1 MLTRFY
7 QIYAL
12 LFAHPF
18 LRAWHELLF
27 QLSLRGMGVLNYQTA
42 HLAGE
47 AAWLHQYLGRKKQP
61 IVLDVGANEGQY
73 ASMVLTA
80 NPTARVFSFEPHPR
94 TFQKLLGQIGQ
105 DARVTAIPAGVGEE
119 AGQLELFDHADAD
132 GSQHASLYRGVI
144 EDLHAQKA
152 VAHLVN
158 IIKLDDFIADQGFM
172 AIDLLKIDT
181 EGHEYKVL
189 LGALKAIQSLR
200 IQAIHLEFNEMNIIS
215 KQSFKD
221 FWDLLDAYDFYRILP
236 GGKLLPIRVYKP
248 ISCEL
253 FAFQNLILILKPK
266 F

>member
-27 QLSLRGMGVLNYQTA
+27 QL
-42 HLAGE
+42 
-47 AAWLHQYLGRKKQP
+47 
-61 IVLDVGANEGQY
+61 
-73 ASMVLTA
+73 
-80 NPTARVFSFEPHPR
+80 
-94 TFQKLLGQIGQ
+94 
-105 DARVTAIPAGVGEE
+105 
-119 AGQLELFDHADAD
+119 
-132 GSQHASLYRGVI
+132 
-144 EDLHAQKA
+144 
-152 VAHLVN
+152 
-158 IIKLDDFIADQGFM
+158 
-172 AIDLLKIDT
+172 
-181 EGHEYKVL
+181 
-189 LGALKAIQSLR
+189 SLR